1 MYAGAQ
7 RVLAAER
14 TIAAM
19 IDGPRNRLFR
29 KGMFGARPLGTI
41 TVFLHR
47 HQAHR
52 ALDLHPAVSHFFRL
66 WLWLTTGRVTK
77 EWAAIHRKHH
87 AKVETPEDP
96 HSPQVVGINRVL
108 LFGIVP
114 GVLVSSG
121 GFAFGS
127 LSDA

>member
-77 EWAAIHRKHH
+77 EWAAIHPGSCP
-87 AKVETPEDP
+87 ACWY
-96 HSPQVVGINRVL
+96 PQAVL
-108 LFGIVP
+108 LLAACRMLKP
-114 GVLVSSG
+114 DRLL
-121 GFAFGS
+121 A
-127 LSDA
+127 